1 MIETLI
7 IADDL
12 SGAADCAIACVTAG
26 ARTVVII
33 DPEADTD
40 NATAVSVDV
49 NSRAMEQQEA
59 GAAAVA
65 ATERLYGKG
74 TRILYQKMDSTLRGH
89 WVDEMVHIRRAA
101 AKVLGR
107 APLALVAPAF
117 PGIGRA
123 TIDGHIFVNG
133 TPLEDTEVW
142 KRDGLTGPADLRMLL
157 KQAGLKVELAKLEQV
172 ALGSEALKT
181 RLVNWLDAGCDA
193 VVCDAQTED
202 DLLTV
207 AAAALALPEKPLWVG
222 SAGLMRALV
231 GVGEH
236 KTVPSSGP
244 TRDAVEKPVLVVVG
258 SASGASHMQFDA
270 LAQAADISC
279 LVIPPSDLRSNA
291 GPSQPGA
298 HIQVLND
305 ALASGS
311 DAAVIIEDKE
321 INFLEGPELAATLAK
336 LIAPCLSRVGGLVVT
351 GGETARAILVR
362 AGISG
367 LRMQGEIEP
376 GVPVG
381 LSIGEVAIPIITKA
395 GAFGDRT
402 TLIRCRAA
410 LRGDRSDHSAQASSG

>member
-26 ARTVVII
+26 AKTVVII

-59 GAAAVA
+59 GAAVVA
-65 ATERLYGKG
+65 ATERLYVKG

-89 WVDEMVHIRRAA
+89 WAEEMVHIRRAA
-101 AKVLGR
+101 AKVLER
-107 APLALVAPAF
+107 APLAIVAPAF
-117 PGIGRA
+117 PGTGRA
-123 TIDGHIFVNG
+123 TIDGHVFVNG
-133 TPLEDTEVW
+133 TPLEETVVW
-142 KRDGLTGPADLRMLL
+142 RRAGLSGPADLRMLL
-157 KQAGLKVELAKLEQV
+157 TQAGLKVELAKLEQL

-181 RLVNWLDAGCDA
+181 RLVNLLDVGCDA

-207 AAAALALPEKPLWVG
+207 AAATLALPQKPLWVG

-231 GVGEH
+231 RAGER
-236 KTVPSSGP
+236 KTIPSSAP
-244 TRDAVEKPVLVVVG
+244 ARDGVEKTVLVVVG
-258 SASGASHMQFDA
+258 SASGASHTQFDT
-270 LAQAADISC
+270 LTQAADISC
-279 LVIPPSDLRSNA
+279 LVIPPSDLRPDA
-291 GPSQPGA
+291 GPSRPGA
-298 HIQVLND
+298 IVQVLTE
-305 ALASGS
+305 ALVSGS
-311 DAAVIIEDKE
+311 DAAVMIGNEEVD
-321 INFLEGPELAATLAK
+321 FQEGPQLAAALAA

-351 GGETARAILVR
+351 GGETARAVLVE

-367 LRMQGEIEP
+367 LRMLGEIEP

-381 LSIGEVAIPIITKA
+381 LSIGEISIPIITKA
-395 GAFGDRT
+395 GAFGDPT

-410 LRGDRSDHSAQASSG
+410 LRGDRSGHPARASGG